1 MRLHPELLAKILVPA
16 VNLWSSTF
24 YYTRKNFSPTNQRR
38 VDKRPLI
45 FAIWH
50 DEMFPLFRLHR
61 GEKVT
66 AVVSA
71 SNDGEI
77 LARFMARMGFGLAR
91 GSSSRR
97 GKQAL
102 KEAAKSIDT
111 GHDVIFTVDGPTGP
125 RHEVKPGAVYLAAKF
140 NIEIVP
146 VRVDM
151 SKKFI
156 FSKSWDKFQLPLPF
170 SRIKVCYGTPYHPQI
185 KINSREV
192 NNACFE
198 LQKKLNLLL

>member
-24 YYTRKNFSPTNQRR
+24 YYTRKNFSQTNQRR
-38 VDKRPLI
+38 ADKRPLI

-102 KEAAKSIDT
+102 KEAAQSINT
-111 GHDVIFTVDGPTGP
+111 GNDVIFTVDGPTGP

-170 SRIKVCYGTPYHPQI
+170 SRIKVCYGTPYRPQI